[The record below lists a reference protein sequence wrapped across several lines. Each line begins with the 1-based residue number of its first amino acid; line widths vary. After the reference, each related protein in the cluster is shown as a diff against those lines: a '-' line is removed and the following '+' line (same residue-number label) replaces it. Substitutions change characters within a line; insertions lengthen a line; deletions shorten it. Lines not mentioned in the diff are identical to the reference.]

1 MNELIYEMSVLDKN
15 FDNFMTFVEKY
26 IDAEYEKYENS
37 VNLKNVFEAA
47 HDEDDIDPEMA
58 ELFKE
63 NEDQFNEG
71 FLAKAVKAIKAMI
84 EKFINWVKEKAA
96 AVKAFFTKEETKETL
111 DKAKKLAKDDPEF
124 AKKEVAIVDVKAMSD
139 EYDKKIAELEKL
151 KVKVM
156 SNRATEKEYQRF
168 VALSNEIQEM
178 KNKKVKK
185 IIVPIAVAVGV
196 IAGSATLIAN
206 KAKTEK
212 ITNTTETTDSPED
225 MKKHVTL
232 TSEEIRAKTSGFG
245 ALTDAV
251 EQNVQALKHSIKGEH
266 KVDIDDV
273 KDVIDPVEVGESSL
287 DEETSTDMINRIM
300 SEIEIEES
308 SNFDSEAY
316 LASIENEL
324 FN

>member
-111 DKAKKLAKDDPEF
+111 DKAKKLAKDNPEF
-124 AKKEVAIVDVKAMSD
+124 AKKEVAIVDVKAMSE

-225 MKKHVTL
+225 MKRHVTL

-251 EQNVQALKHSIKGEH
+251 EENVKALKHSIKGEH